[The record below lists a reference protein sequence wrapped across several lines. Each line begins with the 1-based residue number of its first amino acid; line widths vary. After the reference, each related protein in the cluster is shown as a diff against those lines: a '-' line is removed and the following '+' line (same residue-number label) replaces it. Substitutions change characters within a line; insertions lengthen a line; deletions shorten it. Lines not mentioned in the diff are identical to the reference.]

1 MAGNTRSELCAA
13 SPKELAFPNGQRGS
27 LINGSLDRSSNFCK
41 GNEGQMLIPSAAMP
55 WGNSTSTWDLASL
68 AQCLMLDPIVMGDK
82 NTTRPSANL
91 EPLPPVAK
99 EELKRFKAS
108 VQEVSVRA
116 SYYRSKKLDESLHKL
131 NKCVE
136 AFNNSKEQLRNE
148 KLPNE
153 RLGGSHFS
161 KMRSQTQRSPSKL
174 VNQRVEDI
182 PENVILNKRIRA
194 PVADIRGEGRSNSF
208 LKQSLAIGKYKDS
221 IKDGGKGCNV
231 KEKIRKSPADG
242 ETWDRKM
249 IRKRS
254 MDTVCARLI
263 DGEGELIRVVRPKL
277 ANGSLQSS
285 DAQDSRSG
293 YSGSNR
299 KLDVAS
305 MPASSDACA
314 IFKDEQG
321 KVFRNSMDGSNKD
334 RAVLKGNMLNV
345 DDDNCTSSNYS
356 SMKGK
361 ASRAPKTGPLVAS
374 NSSSVFHSYET
385 VEVWEQPSNMNKP
398 HSVSGTINRKCSL
411 PAGPSSS
418 FMAQWV
424 GQRPQKIT
432 RTRRMNV
439 VSPLSSCDEVQIS
452 LKGCSSSDVGTR
464 VTSTTASGSLI
475 SKGGVNSTQLGT
487 VKHEN
492 ISSQTRLSEGEGL
505 GAGEKGESKLKEKR
519 LGSNEVD
526 ERAINNLYNISSSSL
541 ANKKKKMSNKEEI
554 EDLRKQGRNS
564 RGSPVMKTD
573 IMPMNA
579 NMDTS
584 TLTQPIRRIMK
595 PGSEK
600 NGSKSRCPRL
610 KKSCNRKA
618 TARLGHPST
627 SNSPDIAGEL
637 DDDQEELFAAANFAR
652 NASYIGCCS
661 SFWKKLEPTFAP
673 VSLEDVAYLKQLVKL
688 TKEDRRCLSQLL
700 GLGNNSLDGLDQKDN
715 ALSQNPLHRERERS
729 IEQTNSKQIFSM
741 VDMVDQHL
749 DVSFLC
755 RQMGSEGNKV
765 ASLYQRVLAA
775 LIIED
780 QTDEET
786 VEGDKL
792 SFLCESDDS
801 LGVNC
806 FPQDIENRSRIGT
819 ENDFN
824 SDLFSCNGNAT
835 RDQER
840 DDILLLHQRPLH
852 SETERLPN
860 VSENCNGGLPAT
872 NKFSSCSSTFNR
884 HFEQMSMEDKLLLEL
899 QSVGL
904 YPEPVPDLADGD
916 CEAIN
921 QDIIQLQK
929 GLHQQVTKKN
939 EYFMKLIQA
948 VEGGREEEQRALQ
961 KVALDKLVELAYKK
975 KLATRRSSAARNGVP
990 KVSRPIAL
998 AFMKRTLAR
1007 CREFEETQRSCFLEP
1022 AFKDVLFAAH
1032 ACDNYAD
1039 SDVAVKLPLAQ
1050 NSQQESPLPGLLPCR
1065 KRGVLENIN
1074 HPSELDVART
1084 GPILNRGKK
1093 KELLLDD
1100 VGSLKSASTT
1110 GNSFMGG
1117 ATGKRSEREWD
1128 KDTSG
1133 RKPVAKASRSSAD
1146 HPKGEHNT
1154 KPKAKQKAA
1163 QLSTSG
1169 NESVSKSM
1177 QNNNSKHRLACG
1189 SSEEKAGSS
1198 PHGHNTEDLSI
1209 QTGEPVDLTNLLEL
1223 DPIELGVANE
1233 LNEDQ
1238 DLDSWF
1244 NVDELQD
1251 DDVMGLD
1258 IPMDDLSDL
1267 NMLL

>member
-1 MAGNTRSELCAA
+1 MT
-13 SPKELAFPNGQRGS
+13 
-27 LINGSLDRSSNFCK
+27 
-41 GNEGQMLIPSAAMP
+41 IPSSP
-55 WGNSTSTWDLASL
+55 
-68 AQCLMLDPIVMGDK
+68 
-82 NTTRPSANL
+82 
-91 EPLPPVAK
+91 AK
-99 EELKRFKAS
+99 S
-108 VQEVSVRA
+108 S
-116 SYYRSKKLDESLHKL
+116 YRSKTLDESLHKL

-136 AFNNSKEQLRNE
+136 ALNSKGQHRNE

-153 RLGGSHFS
+153 RLGGSHCS
-161 KMRSQTQRSPSKL
+161 KMRSQIQRSPSKL
-174 VNQRVEDI
+174 VNRRVEDI

-194 PVADIRGEGRSNSF
+194 SVADIRGEGRGNSF
-208 LKQSLAIGKYKDS
+208 LRQPLAVGKDKGN
-221 IKDGGKGCNV
+221 IKDGGKGCDNV
-231 KEKIRKSPADG
+231 KQKIRKSPAGG

-254 MDTVCARLI
+254 MGTVCARLI
-263 DGEGELIRVVRPKL
+263 DGEGELIRVMHPKL

-299 KLDVAS
+299 ILDVAS
-305 MPASSDACA
+305 MPASSNACA
-314 IFKDEQG
+314 ISKDEQE
-321 KVFRNSMDGSNKD
+321 KVLRNSMDGSNKD
-334 RAVLKGNMLNV
+334 RVVLKGNKLNV
-345 DDDNCTSSNYS
+345 DDDNCTNSNYS
-356 SMKGK
+356 SMKRK
-361 ASRAPKTGPLVAS
+361 ASRAPKTGPSMAN
-374 NSSSVFHSYET
+374 NSSSVFRSYET
-385 VEVWEQPSNMNKP
+385 AEVWEQPSNMNKP
-398 HSVSGTINRKCSL
+398 HSASGTINRKRSL

-439 VSPLSSCDEVQIS
+439 VSPLCDEVQMS

-464 VTSTTASGSLI
+464 TTSNTDSGSLI
-475 SKGGVNSTQLGT
+475 SKGAVNSTQPGR

-492 ISSQTRLSEGEGL
+492 VSSQTRLSEGEGL
-505 GAGEKGESKLKEKR
+505 DAGENGESKLKEKR

-526 ERAINNLYNISSSSL
+526 ERVINNSYNISSSFL
-541 ANKKKKMSNKEEI
+541 ANKKKLSNKEEI

-564 RGSPVMKTD
+564 RGSPVMKAD
-573 IMPMNA
+573 ITPMNE
-579 NMDTS
+579 NMEIS
-584 TLTQPIRRIMK
+584 TLTQPVRRSMK

-600 NGSKSRCPRL
+600 NRSKSGFPRL

-618 TARLGHPST
+618 IARLGHPST
-627 SNSPDIAGEL
+627 SHSPDIAGEL
-637 DDDQEELFAAANFAR
+637 DDDQEELLAAANFAR

-673 VSLEDVAYLKQLVKL
+673 VSLEDVAYLKQLVKS
-688 TKEDRRCLSQLL
+688 TKEDHRCLSQLL
-700 GLGNNSLDGLDQKDN
+700 GLGNNSLHGLDQKDN
-715 ALSQNPLHRERERS
+715 PLSQNPLPRERERS
-729 IEQTNSKQIFSM
+729 IEQTNSKEISSM
-741 VDMVDQHL
+741 VDKVDQHL

-755 RQMGSEGNKV
+755 RQMGSEENEV
-765 ASLYQRVLAA
+765 ASLYQTVLAA

-786 VEGDKL
+786 VGGGKM

-806 FPQDIENRSRIGT
+806 FPQDIENQSRIGT

-835 RDQER
+835 HDQER
-840 DDILLLHQRPLH
+840 DDILQLHQRTLH
-852 SETERLPN
+852 PQTERLPN
-860 VSENCNGGLPAT
+860 VSENCKGGLPAT
-872 NKFSSCSSTFNR
+872 NRISSCSSTFSR
-884 HFEQMSMEDKLLLEL
+884 DFEQMSMDDKLLLEL

-904 YPEPVPDLADGD
+904 YPEPVPDLTDGD

-929 GLHQQVTKKN
+929 GLHQQVTKKK

-948 VEGGREEEQRALQ
+948 VEEGREEEQRALQ
-961 KVALDKLVELAYKK
+961 KVAMDKLVELAYKK
-975 KLATRRSSAARNGVP
+975 KLATRRISAARNGIP

-1007 CREFEETQRSCFLEP
+1007 CRKFEETQRSCFLEP
-1022 AFKDVLFAAH
+1022 AFKEALF
-1032 ACDNYAD
+1032 AD
-1039 SDVAVKLPLAQ
+1039 SDVAVKLPVAQ
-1050 NSQQESPLPGLLPCR
+1050 NAQQESPLPGLLPCR

-1074 HPSELDVART
+1074 NPSELDVART
-1084 GPILNRGKK
+1084 RPILNRGKK
-1093 KELLLDD
+1093 TELLLDD
-1100 VGSLKSASTT
+1100 VGDLKSASTI

-1133 RKPVAKASRSSAD
+1133 RKSVTKARRSSAD
-1146 HPKGEHNT
+1146 HPRGERNT
-1154 KPKAKQKAA
+1154 KPNAKRKAA
-1163 QLSTSG
+1163 QLSSSG
-1169 NESVSKSM
+1169 NESLSNMM
-1177 QNNNSKHRLACG
+1177 QNDNSEHQLASG
-1189 SSEEKAGSS
+1189 SSEGKAGSS
-1198 PHGHNTEDLSI
+1198 LHGHSTEDLSI

-1223 DPIELGVANE
+1223 DPIELGVVNE